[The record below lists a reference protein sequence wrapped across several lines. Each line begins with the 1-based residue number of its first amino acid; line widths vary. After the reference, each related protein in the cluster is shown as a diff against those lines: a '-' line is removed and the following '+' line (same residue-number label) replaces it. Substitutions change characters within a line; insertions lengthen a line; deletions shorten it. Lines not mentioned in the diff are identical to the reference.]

1 MKKSFY
7 ITTAIDYVNSLPH
20 IGTAY
25 EKIGADCI
33 ARFKRL
39 DGFDVHFLMGNDEH
53 SINVKKAAVEKDLEP
68 QVYCDHMAHTFQ
80 DIWKKLNISYDDFIR
95 TTEARHVTAVQTL
108 FRTIYQK
115 GDIYKDS
122 YEGWYCES
130 CEAFLQEKDLIDGK
144 CPNHG
149 QRPKWIRE
157 ENYFFA
163 LSRYQEKLLTH
174 IESNPQFILPE
185 IRRNEIVNVIQG
197 GLEDISVSRS
207 SFDWGIP
214 LPIDDAHVVYVWFDA
229 LINYISAVGYGSDTA
244 RFSQHWPA
252 SMHVIGKDITRFHC
266 IIWPAM
272 LMSADVPL
280 PETVFGHGFVY
291 LKGAKMSKSLG
302 HVVEPLHVA
311 DTYGADPLRYYLL
324 REGSFGRDGDFTW
337 DNFIDRYN
345 NDLAN
350 DLGNLLNRTLNM
362 IIRYQNGTVL
372 SPSEDGPPD
381 DALKATCI
389 EALPHLRRCFSET
402 GDDIEFHSALTRI
415 WDIIHAANKY
425 VDETAP
431 WTLSK
436 EGKTDRLATVLYNIS
451 ESLRITALLIT
462 PFMPTTAKTMW
473 HQLGLEQ
480 EMPFEEQTFQKV
492 EPWGRFPEGTEVKLS
507 EPLFPKIERAEKET
521 TKMGTSDE
529 QLIDFNEFQKM
540 DLRIATILSAE
551 RVEGAKKLLKMDIDI
566 GDEQRQIVAGI
577 AEQYAPDD
585 LIGKKIVVVVN
596 LKPATIRGV
605 ESRGMLL
612 AAEEGQILSLV
623 TLDRDLSAGAKVR

>member
-1 MKKSFY
+1 MRKGFY

-39 DGFDVHFLMGNDEH
+39 DGFDVLFVMGNDEH
-53 SINVKKAAVEKDLEP
+53 SINVKKAAVEKGLDP
-68 QVYCDHMAHTFQ
+68 QTYCDQMAHRFQ

-95 TTEARHVTAVQTL
+95 TTEDRHAASVQKL
-108 FRTIYQK
+108 FEAIHQK

-122 YEGWYCES
+122 YDGWYCES
-130 CEAFLQEKDLIDGK
+130 CEAFLQEKDLIDGQ

-149 QRPKWIRE
+149 QKPKWIQE

-163 LSRYQEKLLTH
+163 LSKYEEALLKH

-185 IRRNEIVNVIQG
+185 IRRNEIVNVIKS

-207 SFDWGIP
+207 SVDWGIP
-214 LPIDDAHVVYVWFDA
+214 LPIDDSHVVYVWFDA
-229 LINYISAVGYGSDTA
+229 LINYISAVGYGSDVPL
-244 RFSQHWPA
+244 FSQHWPA

-272 LMSADVPL
+272 LMSAEVPL

-302 HVVEPLHVA
+302 HVVEPLDVA

-362 IIRYQNGTVL
+362 ILRYQEGTVSAPL
-372 SPSEDGPPD
+372 ETDSPD
-381 DALKATCI
+381 DVLTTTSI
-389 EALPHLRRCFSET
+389 EALSVLRRSFSET
-402 GDDIEFHSALTRI
+402 GDDIEFHTALIRI
-415 WDIIHAANKY
+415 WDIVRAANKY

-431 WTLSK
+431 WTLHK
-436 EGKTDRLATVLYNIS
+436 AGNIDRLATVLYNIV
-451 ESLRITALLIT
+451 ESLRIIALLISPFT
-462 PFMPTTAKTMW
+462 PATARAMW
-473 HQLGLEQ
+473 TQLGLE
-480 EMPFEEQTFQKV
+480 EDMPFEKQTFQ
-492 EPWGRFPEGTEVKLS
+492 ELESWGRFPVGTKVKLS
-507 EPLFPKIERAEKET
+507 EPLFPKIERAAKET
-521 TKMGTSDE
+521 REMEKPDE
-529 QLIDFNEFQKM
+529 QVIDFNEFQKM
-540 DLRIATILSAE
+540 DLRVATVLSAE
-551 RVEGAKKLLKMDIDI
+551 RVEGANKLLKMEIDI

-577 AEQYAPDD
+577 AEQYDPEA
-585 LIGKKIVVVVN
+585 LIGEKIVVVVN
-596 LKPATIRGV
+596 LKPATIRGI

-612 AAEEGQILSLV
+612 AAEEGGTLSLV
-623 TLDRDLSAGAKVR
+623 TLDRDLSAGATVR